1 MSGKLA
7 RERGR
12 KFEIEVAK
20 AFSEHFDREF
30 KRKLGQ
36 ARDSGNDIDVGPFV
50 VECKRT
56 RRLGFLAKWMQQAV
70 DAVAKRSEPFTVPIV
85 VSREDEGRAL
95 VTMHLCDFMAL
106 AERHVHAYYE
116 EKGLTA

>member
-1 MSGKLA
+1 MSKLA

-20 AFSEHFDREF
+20 AFSHHFSREF

-50 VECKRT
+50 IECKRT

-70 DAVAKRSEPFTVPIV
+70 DAVDLRGEPFTVPV
-85 VSREDEGRAL
+85 VISREDEGQAL
-95 VTMHLCDFMAL
+95 VTMHLCDFLAL
-106 AERHVHAYYE
+106 AEPHVEKYYAE
-116 EKGLTA
+116 HGE

>member
-1 MSGKLA
+1 MSRLA

-20 AFSEHFDREF
+20 AFSAHFGREF

-56 RRLGFLAKWMQQAV
+56 RRLGFLSTWMQQAV
-70 DAVAKRSEPFTVPIV
+70 DAVAARGEPFTVPIV
-85 VSREDEGRAL
+85 VSREDEGKAL
-95 VTMHLCDFMAL
+95 VTMHLCDFLHL
-106 AERHVHAYYE
+106 AERHVTGYYE
-116 EKGLTA
+116 ERPE